1 MSQAAP
7 EGDAE
12 NPKAPVGE
20 CKEKGALK
28 PVADTTPKER
38 VAGIFA
44 CTSVGT
50 SVVAIVASQ
59 TPIVLGAGICSA
71 AIGPYAYVQQTQLT
85 DIATLK
91 ETHEAVEREVN
102 RLSAENERL
111 GKSVAEL
118 GDTVDELEHVEQC
131 LDVIT
136 QTQGQSVDAFAEQV
150 AENREILARMQKNL
164 KANILQNLLSVV
176 IRSDGDGSMTIEED
190 EIDGLIKRIRDIN
203 GVLIDDKLFRRAVLE
218 NGGSLQA
225 VMDVVKDLIAGN
237 NDTESEIIKI
247 AD

>member
-1 MSQAAP
+1 M
-7 EGDAE
+7 G
-12 NPKAPVGE
+12 
-20 CKEKGALK
+20 
-28 PVADTTPKER
+28 
-38 VAGIFA
+38 
-44 CTSVGT
+44 
-50 SVVAIVASQ
+50 
-59 TPIVLGAGICSA
+59 
-71 AIGPYAYVQQTQLT
+71 
-85 DIATLK
+85 
-91 ETHEAVEREVN
+91 N

-111 GKSVAEL
+111 GASVAEL
-118 GDTVDELEHVEQC
+118 GETVDELEHVEQC

-203 GVLIDDKLFRRAVLE
+203 GVLIDDNLFRKAVLE

-237 NDTESEIIKI
+237 NDSESEIIKI

>member
-1 MSQAAP
+1 M
-7 EGDAE
+7 G
-12 NPKAPVGE
+12 
-20 CKEKGALK
+20 GA
-28 PVADTTPKER
+28 
-38 VAGIFA
+38 
-44 CTSVGT
+44 
-50 SVVAIVASQ
+50 
-59 TPIVLGAGICSA
+59 
-71 AIGPYAYVQQTQLT
+71 
-85 DIATLK
+85 
-91 ETHEAVEREVN
+91 
-102 RLSAENERL
+102 
-111 GKSVAEL
+111 SVAEL
-118 GDTVDELEHVEQC
+118 GETVDELEHVEQC

-203 GVLIDDKLFRRAVLE
+203 GVLIDDNLFRKAVLE

-237 NDTESEIIKI
+237 NDSESEIIKI